1 MTQIFCLLA
10 LTRWAGARYGVARGQ
25 EKRDAWVAAKPWTK
39 KGMKELMRSSR
50 LEYNQKKKRR

>member
-1 MTQIFCLLA
+1 MLA
-10 LTRWAGARYGVARGQ
+10 LTRWVGARYGVACGQ
-25 EKRDAWVAAKPWTK
+25 EKRDEWVAAKPWTK